1 MTIRRLAKVFLLVML
16 AGLLISSFV
25 FVYYHFHLGI
35 KPCQGLPAD
44 ADNCGDAD
52 LGGIIFPLIGL
63 PIAFLGLIG
72 FVISVVMIFVRRR
85 RQK

>member
-1 MTIRRLAKVFLLVML
+1 MKRLTQLFLLVTL
-16 AGLLISSFV
+16 VGLLISSFI

-35 KPCQGLPAD
+35 KPCQGLPTD

-52 LGGIIFPLIGL
+52 LGGIIYPLVGV
-63 PIAFLGLIG
+63 PIACVGLVG
-72 FVISVVMIFVRRR
+72 FIVSLVVGLVRRH